1 MDQGRSVVAN
11 EKDINVQHSIIYVML
26 LICRHKACNILFGY
40 VTAGSTDH
48 KMIIKILPI
57 CVYVIYVALEI

>member
-26 LICRHKACNILFGY
+26 LICRHEACNILFGD

-48 KMIIKILPI
+48 NPLKFCPF
-57 CVYVIYVALEI
+57 VYMLYMML